1 MYYIFSPSKTILKA
15 SFIISK
21 AITTIHTICKN
32 YVEINS
38 FVVKVDSCQKLVLNL
53 KNFESYDE

>member
-1 MYYIFSPSKTILKA
+1 MYYIFFSPSETILKA
-15 SFIISK
+15 SFIIFK
-21 AITTIHTICKN
+21 AIHTLCKN

-38 FVVKVDSCQKLVLNL
+38 FVVKVDSCQKLGLNL